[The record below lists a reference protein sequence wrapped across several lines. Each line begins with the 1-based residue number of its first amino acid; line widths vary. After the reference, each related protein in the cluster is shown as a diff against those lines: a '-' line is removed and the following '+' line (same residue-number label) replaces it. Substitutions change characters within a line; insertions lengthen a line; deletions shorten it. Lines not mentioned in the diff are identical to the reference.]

1 MHTIYCISSV
11 ATNFFYLNVAED
23 YEICVS
29 MHNKMLAK
37 DKHPIRD
44 LQKIYNQYGPNDIY
58 YTALDDQIKEE
69 NKDSM
74 VLAYRAAMTARN

>member
-1 MHTIYCISSV
+1 
-11 ATNFFYLNVAED
+11 
-23 YEICVS
+23 
-29 MHNKMLAK
+29 MLAK

-44 LQKIYNQYGPNDIY
+44 LQKIYNQYGPDDIY